1 MRTSPVRD
9 CHCEP
14 VPLEIVIANQ
24 SADWCGNPPVLPRT
38 TGQREPAPLEIV
50 IANQSADW
58 CGNPPVLP
66 RTTERTTPMNYYVYI
81 LTNAH
86 KNLIYVGVTND
97 LIRRVYEHKHHL
109 DADSYTAKYN
119 IDQLVYFETT
129 SDVYSAISR
138 EKQLKGWNRA
148 RKNKLVEM
156 KNPGWA
162 DIYESLLG

>member
-1 MRTSPVRD
+1 
-9 CHCEP
+9 
-14 VPLEIVIANQ
+14 
-24 SADWCGNPPVLPRT
+24 
-38 TGQREPAPLEIV
+38 
-50 IANQSADW
+50 
-58 CGNPPVLP
+58 
-66 RTTERTTPMNYYVYI
+66 MNYYVYI

-119 IDQLVYFETT
+119 IDQLVYYETT

-148 RKNKLVEM
+148 RKNKLVER

>member
-14 VPLEIVIANQ
+14 A
-24 SADWCGNPPVLPRT
+24 S
-38 TGQREPAPLEIV
+38 QR
-50 IANQSADW
+50 W

>member
-1 MRTSPVRD
+1 MRASAHTGVAIPRLFREPPKKQ

-14 VPLEIVIANQ
+14 VRRLVWQSPGYSGQVRTLVWPLPGI
-24 SADWCGNPPVLPRT
+24 SSGR
-38 TGQREPAPLEIV
+38 
-50 IANQSADW
+50 
-58 CGNPPVLP
+58 NPPVLP
-66 RTTERTTPMNYYVYI
+66 RTTERTTPMTYYVYI

-156 KNPGWA
+156 KNPGWE